1 MTYNYGSPIVGELS
15 GTSATAQIP
24 NIPYPA
30 SVVLNSAAVGRTIQ
44 LSFDFGDT
52 WMPAVTPTLTA
63 TGQIVYSLIYPCTHV
78 KFTGVA
84 GDTYTIL

>member
-1 MTYNYGSPIVGELS
+1 MNYGSPIVGTLT
-15 GTSATAQIP
+15 GTSATVQVP

-30 SVVLNSAAVGRTIQ
+30 SIILNSAELTRAIQ

-52 WMPAVTPTLTA
+52 WMTAVTPTLTA
-63 TGQIVYSLIYPCTHV
+63 TSQIVYALTYPCTHV

-84 GDTYTIL
+84 EDTYTIL